1 LNGRSKNNEMI
12 AYLLAS
18 LIGVVA
24 GLRAFLAPAA
34 VSWAVHLGWLRLD
47 DTWLAFLGY
56 TWMPWILTLLALVEI
71 VTDQLPST
79 PSRTVPVQ
87 FAARI
92 VMGALTGAALG
103 AASAQLLLLG
113 AVAGI
118 VGAVIGTFAG
128 QKARA
133 RMAAAFGRDP
143 PAAVI
148 EDALAIVAA
157 LLIVIAIR

>member
-1 LNGRSKNNEMI
+1 MI
-12 AYLLAS
+12 VYALAL
-18 LIGVVA
+18 LIGLVA

-34 VSWAVHLGWLRLD
+34 VSWAAHLGWLRLD

-87 FAARI
+87 FAARL
-92 VMGALTGAALG
+92 VVGAVTGAALG

-118 VGAVIGTFAG
+118 VGAVIGT
-128 QKARA
+128 
-133 RMAAAFGRDP
+133 
-143 PAAVI
+143 
-148 EDALAIVAA
+148 
-157 LLIVIAIR
+157 

>member
-1 LNGRSKNNEMI
+1 MI

-24 GLRAFLAPAA
+24 GLRAFLAPA
-34 VSWAVHLGWLRLD
+34 VSWAAHLGWLRLD

-56 TWMPWILTLLALVEI
+56 AWTPWILTLLALVEI

-92 VMGALTGAALG
+92 VMGAVTGAALG

-118 VGAVIGTFAG
+118 VGAAIGTLAG

-133 RMAAAFGRDP
+133 RMAAALGWDP
-143 PAAVI
+143 PAALI

>member
-1 LNGRSKNNEMI
+1 MI

-56 TWMPWILTLLALVEI
+56 SWTPWILTLLALVEI

-79 PSRTVPVQ
+79 PGRTVPVQ
-87 FAARI
+87 FVAPI
-92 VMGALTGAALG
+92 VMG
-103 AASAQLLLLG
+103 
-113 AVAGI
+113 V
-118 VGAVIGTFAG
+118 
-128 QKARA
+128 
-133 RMAAAFGRDP
+133 
-143 PAAVI
+143 
-148 EDALAIVAA
+148 
-157 LLIVIAIR
+157 